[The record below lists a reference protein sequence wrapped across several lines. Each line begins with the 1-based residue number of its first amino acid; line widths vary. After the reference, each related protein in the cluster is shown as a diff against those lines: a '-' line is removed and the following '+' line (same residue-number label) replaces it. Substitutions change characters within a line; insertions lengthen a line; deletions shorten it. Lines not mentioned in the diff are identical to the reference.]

1 MNLKYWEWE
10 ASAFKDKMKN
20 PSIKH
25 LTSILFENE
34 TQAYRFAIT
43 LGFVKKKKYAKL
55 KDFPQNLPKATW
67 LRYLEYGVQL
77 GMLDKSSNGVY
88 ELTNRFSNPLR
99 NLSDFYKK
107 WREIEV
113 QEDLDLSYPRAKKQT
128 FSNKQSSSNTFID
141 VSNQAQMPSKSET
154 NKQNL

>member
-10 ASAFKDKMKN
+10 SAAFKEKMKN

-25 LTSILFENE
+25 ITSILFENE
-34 TQAYRFAIT
+34 TQAYRFALT
-43 LGFVKKKKYAKL
+43 LDFVKRKKYAKL
-55 KDFPQNLPKATW
+55 KDFPKDLPKATW

-77 GMLDKSSNGVY
+77 GMLDKSSSGVY

-107 WREIEV
+107 WRESDSSENLQIN
-113 QEDLDLSYPRAKKQT
+113 YPRAKKLSITEQVNENT
-128 FSNKQSSSNTFID
+128 LELNSNDQ
-141 VSNQAQMPSKSET
+141 SNQIH
-154 NKQNL
+154 L